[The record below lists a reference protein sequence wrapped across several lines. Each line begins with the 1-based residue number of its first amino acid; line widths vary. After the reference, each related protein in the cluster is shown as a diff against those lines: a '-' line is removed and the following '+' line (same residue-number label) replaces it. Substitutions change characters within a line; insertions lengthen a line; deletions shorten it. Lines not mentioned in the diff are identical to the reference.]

1 MSPLKIE
8 LALNPTIR
16 DETRKI
22 IEVCQ
27 FYQDAEQTDDSPQI
41 AIPYRKP
48 LDKFIAEY
56 PIATSTQNR
65 ERSC

>member
-27 FYQDAEQTDDSPQI
+27 FYQDAEQIDDSPQI
-41 AIPYRKP
+41 AIPYWKP

-65 ERSC
+65 DRSC